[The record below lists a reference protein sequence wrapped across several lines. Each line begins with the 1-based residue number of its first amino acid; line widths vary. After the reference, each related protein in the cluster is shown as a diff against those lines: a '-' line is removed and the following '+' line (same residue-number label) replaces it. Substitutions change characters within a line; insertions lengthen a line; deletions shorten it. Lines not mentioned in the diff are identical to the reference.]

1 MRDAFGREVVIRTEN
16 GHHGYGTQPFSI
28 TRQTRMKVR
37 YVVAEWLPT
46 SNRAW
51 FRTKGEAVAFI
62 KAHES
67 AVRAA
72 HR

>member
-51 FRTKGEAVAFI
+51 FFTKRDAVAFI
-62 KAHES
+62 KAHE
-67 AVRAA
+67 RAA
-72 HR
+72 YGA